1 MLNRGKRE
9 QRVVIVDDS
18 RTTRAVLEA
27 VLDASTAFRVVGV
40 ASDAP
45 SAAKMVADL
54 KPDLVTIDL
63 CMPYID
69 GAGLLA
75 MLAGQ
80 NDVCKVV
87 ISDHA
92 ASSMAMVTRL
102 RNAGAA
108 TCIAKR
114 DIAADPAAFVRTMQ
128 GIAASFRRPGALPR
142 SVPSDHEGALRAMPY
157 RGLRRALPFGYP
169 IPKDEAERLDYLA
182 RKHLANAE
190 RERQFDLIT
199 GHVAQ
204 LSTFPMCL
212 MTFIDRDTQWLKSA
226 YGLAGSSTPRCEAFC
241 NYTIAQDDCFVV
253 RNAANDPA
261 FATNPLVTG
270 DPQIRTYV
278 GHPIVTQEGIHA
290 GALCVIDKKVRLVTD
305 TLKAELKGMAEIAAE
320 TLNRRPLL
328 AA

>member
-1 MLNRGKRE
+1 MLKRDRGT

-18 RTTRAVLEA
+18 RTTSAMLEA
-27 VLDASTAFRVVGV
+27 VLDASPAFRVVGV

-45 SAAKMVADL
+45 TAAKMITEI
-54 KPDLVTIDL
+54 KPDMVTIDL

-69 GAGLLA
+69 GAALLDV
-75 MLAGQ
+75 LAGQ

-108 TCIAKR
+108 ACIAKR
-114 DIAADPAAFVRTMQ
+114 DVVADPAAFVRTMQ
-128 GIAASFRRPGALPR
+128 GIAASFRRPGAPAR
-142 SVPSDHEGALRAMPY
+142 SVPSPSQGLLRTMPY
-157 RGLRRALPFGYP
+157 RGLRRSVASGHP
-169 IPKDEAERLDYLA
+169 IPTDEAERLDYVR

-190 RERQFDLIT
+190 PERQFDLIT
-199 GHVAQ
+199 GYVAQ
-204 LSTFPMCL
+204 LSTFPVCL
-212 MTFIDRDTQWLKSA
+212 MTFIDRETQWLKSA
-226 YGLAGSSTPRCEAFC
+226 YGLPGSSTPRCEAFC

-261 FATNPLVTG
+261 FASNPLVTG
-270 DPQIRTYV
+270 DPHIRTYV
-278 GHPIVTQEGIHA
+278 GHPIVTEEGIHA
-290 GALCVIDKKVRLVTD
+290 GALCVIDTKVRLVTD
-305 TLKAELKGMAEIAAE
+305 TLKAQLKGMAEIAAE
-320 TLNRRPLL
+320 TLNQRPLL